1 MYICIFAQWFCKIS
15 QALPLIGLDVF
26 FPTHYLILSLLVL
39 APIILFTLPI
49 ILSYV
54 KYKTEK
60 FNTDTDT
67 ELVSQESGEITWAMQ
82 IVNLVPDPM
91 CILQCTCS
99 VGWDEWI
106 WEKGILMVG
115 TVNLECRASA
125 LRGKN
130 LHSLKKPWQQGKTV
144 REEKNPAENTPVQKL
159 IQQRNEHKS
168 PVRQLPPLA
177 PVTGLT
183 FTVLCTVE
191 RFPYS
196 IMEGQ
201 VHICIFH
208 IRLLKCRCS

>member
-67 ELVSQESGEITWAMQ
+67 ELVTQESGEITWAMQ

-99 VGWDEWI
+99 VG
-106 WEKGILMVG
+106 
-115 TVNLECRASA
+115 
-125 LRGKN
+125 
-130 LHSLKKPWQQGKTV
+130 
-144 REEKNPAENTPVQKL
+144 
-159 IQQRNEHKS
+159 
-168 PVRQLPPLA
+168 
-177 PVTGLT
+177 
-183 FTVLCTVE
+183 
-191 RFPYS
+191 
-196 IMEGQ
+196 
-201 VHICIFH
+201 
-208 IRLLKCRCS
+208 

>member
-1 MYICIFAQWFCKIS
+1 MKAPNKLKYNTTAYWYSTKQQCYRATPPQNS
-15 QALPLIGLDVF
+15 MQYQ
-26 FPTHYLILSLLVL
+26 THWDG
-39 APIILFTLPI
+39 PI
-49 ILSYV
+49 
-54 KYKTEK
+54 
-60 FNTDTDT
+60 
-67 ELVSQESGEITWAMQ
+67 
-82 IVNLVPDPM
+82 
-91 CILQCTCS
+91 
-99 VGWDEWI
+99 
-106 WEKGILMVG
+106 ILMVG